1 MMATSTTGAENNKER
16 SNSKSPSLVCD
27 DEGKEVSRTSL
38 VVHEKEL
45 ERPTYW
51 SPGKDNDGTQTSD
64 PSTEGKKRSL
74 PHLNS
79 SNFSDISD
87 SDDDF
92 LLAPPEVLISLKH
105 LYTLNEPITPRKEAR
120 MKYTKK
126 NKSPAEKE
134 ELGNSKVHQ
143 YYKKQKCSLSLDKLL
158 EDMEVDAEMK
168 AMDEKLK
175 QGQVSLEVNNE
186 VLVQSPSDYGL
197 SVEQFILPED
207 RISKASPGLSV
218 FSSEQCFTFFSQRK
232 GLTLISCGFK
242 DGEGTDFDKKLL
254 RIPEGL
260 LPQVIV
266 SGSFY
271 HQLQSTAFKEP
282 LLLYLFR
289 LLGTHQEALVQ
300 NACKQSLWNLMS
312 FSSCVKTDQFK
323 WCPSLKE
330 LVKVFINLGVSASDH
345 CPLRNLFQEA
355 ENELRFSL
363 AEQLEINNSE
373 QTAGTNLGNFHGD
386 GFLQN
391 VSNIIETLAFLIE
404 NWNMYS
410 CEDLIIIVQL
420 LCWISLDPKSYVLSV
435 DIERCVAAV
444 LEKIPQAEWCDV
456 VCQLSLKLIELQ
468 GNHHDLVYVAN
479 NLPPSVRGIQL
490 RQILS
495 FFAVQKYLGVTSPRV
510 EMDVTPVKVLDLLNV
525 HPLFEVKDY
534 YLLHSIVSFIDFSI
548 GNDVPPNYRQTLLDL
563 IPLLMKSVGKI
574 RDTIQCL
581 EGMQVKDA
589 MTRLRSKWTFMVEAL
604 PYSQPTLFSYVPGE
618 YNIEQIEDLETE
630 ET

>member
-16 SNSKSPSLVCD
+16 SSSKSPSLACD

-45 ERPTYW
+45 ERLTYS
-51 SPGKDNDGTQTSD
+51 SPVEDNDGTQTSD
-64 PSTEGKKRSL
+64 PSAEGKKRSL

-79 SNFSDISD
+79 SNSSDISD

-105 LYTLNEPITPRKEAR
+105 LYTLDEPITPRKEAR
-120 MKYTKK
+120 MKYTKVK
-126 NKSPAEKE
+126 NNSPAEKE

-186 VLVQSPSDYGL
+186 VLVQSPSHYGL

-218 FSSEQCFTFFSQRK
+218 FSSEQCLLFFSQRK

-242 DGEGTDFDKKLL
+242 EGEGTDFDKKLL

-271 HQLQSTAFKEP
+271 HQLQLTAFKEP

-355 ENELRFSL
+355 ENELRSSL
-363 AEQLEINNSE
+363 AEELEINNSE
-373 QTAGTNLGNFHGD
+373 QTAGTDLGNSNGD

-444 LEKIPQAEWCDV
+444 LEEIPQSEWRDV
-456 VCQLSLKLIELQ
+456 
-468 GNHHDLVYVAN
+468 
-479 NLPPSVRGIQL
+479 
-490 RQILS
+490 
-495 FFAVQKYLGVTSPRV
+495 
-510 EMDVTPVKVLDLLNV
+510 PVKVLDLLNV

-548 GNDVPPNYRQTLLDL
+548 GNDVPSNYRQTLLDL

-604 PYSQPTLFSYVPGE
+604 PYSQTTLFSYVPGE